1 MVLKMDKT
9 LLECFSVIKDQRI
22 DRCKLHKLL
31 DIMFLAICGMLAGAE
46 GWEEIEDFAQA
57 KQECLRKY
65 VPLANGIPS
74 HDTIARVLER
84 INPNELQEAFISW
97 MQSCANTCGGQVVA
111 IDGKTLRRSYD
122 RVSSKNALHLVSAF
136 AADLGVVLGQ
146 VATDSKSNEITA
158 IPALLELLEL
168 KGSIVTIDAMGCQ
181 KAIAAKIQEKKAD
194 YVLALKENQKCYVKK
209 WKSLSAPHVRTIL
222 KVLSTV
228 ITRRPRWG
236 MDAWKFDVIGSVARL
251 TT

>member
-57 KQECLRKY
+57 KQGWLRKY

-84 INPNELQEAFISW
+84 VNSNELQDTFISW

-194 YVLALKENQKCYVKK
+194 YVLALKENQKCYVK
-209 WKSLSAPHVRTIL
+209 V
-222 KVLSTV
+222 TV
-228 ITRRPRWG
+228 HTP
-236 MDAWKFDVIGSVARL
+236 L
-251 TT
+251 P